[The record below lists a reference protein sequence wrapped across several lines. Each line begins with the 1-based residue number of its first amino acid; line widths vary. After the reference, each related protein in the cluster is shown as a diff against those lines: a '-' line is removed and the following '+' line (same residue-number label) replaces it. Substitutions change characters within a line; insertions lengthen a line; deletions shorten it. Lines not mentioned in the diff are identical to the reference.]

1 MERVLALA
9 LQMAEV
15 LPQAVE
21 LVRELEKA
29 QHMDDQLAQRMVA
42 EQAQHMDDLLVSA
55 LVVEQVHPLVSA

>member
-42 EQAQHMDDLLVSA
+42 EQA
-55 LVVEQVHPLVSA
+55 HPLVSA